1 MSAPTHPPRVH
12 RAPIDR
18 LLIANRGEIARRII
32 RTCRRL
38 GVSTVAVYSDADAD
52 APYVREADVAV
63 RLPGTAP
70 ADTYLRVDLLIE
82 AAERTGAQ
90 AIHPGYG
97 FLSERPDAA
106 EAVARADLA
115 WIGPPASAIAA
126 MGSKIEAKKL
136 MRAAGVPVLAD
147 NTVESLDEIGLPALV
162 KASAGGGGRGM
173 RVVRDA
179 DELAEAISSAER
191 EALSAFG
198 DGTVFVE
205 RYVEGGRHVE
215 IQIFADTLGTTVS
228 LFERDCTLQRRHQKI
243 VEESPS
249 PAVDDELRQR
259 MGNAAVAAARAV
271 GYIGAGT
278 VEFLLDRNGDFF
290 FLEMNTRL
298 QVEHPVTEMIT
309 GLDLVELQL
318 RVADGDPLPREAVDP
333 TRTGHAIEVRL
344 CAENPFDG
352 YAPSSGTF
360 HTIEFPT
367 IEGVRI
373 DSGIES
379 GSAVSPYYDSMV
391 AKVIAHGPT
400 RRIAA
405 RRIVQALTDATIIGP
420 TTNREQL
427 IHLASILESIDDV
440 VDTSYLDRTAIGDAP
455 RPSVALVAAAAVA
468 VIGDQDARRRT
479 LQGVPFGWRNVPSQ
493 LHELRFGEHVVHYG
507 VDRRG
512 ALSELHVDGVPT
524 DVATA
529 HDLARHRPP
538 VVFDGVVHLLGGRH
552 SLPVTPRFS
561 PPDEAGRAGSLVA
574 PMPGSVLRILV
585 AVGDHVVAGQP
596 MLALEAMK
604 MEHQVVAPTAGVVAE
619 IFVQVGQQLDHG
631 QVLVR
636 LEAEEA
642 TEGAEPS
649 APGTPTGGSA

>member
-1 MSAPTHPPRVH
+1 MTAPTH

-38 GVSTVAVYSDADAD
+38 GISTVAVYSDADAD
-52 APYVREADVAV
+52 APYAREADVAV
-63 RLPGTAP
+63 RLPGTSS
-70 ADTYLRVDLLIE
+70 ADTYLRVDLLIA

-106 EAVARADLA
+106 EAVAHAGLI
-115 WIGPPASAIAA
+115 WIGPPASAISS
-126 MGSKIEAKKL
+126 MGSKIGAKRL
-136 MRAAGVPVLAD
+136 MRAAGVPVLPD
-147 NTVESLDEIGLPALV
+147 NTVESIDEIGLPALV

-173 RVVRDA
+173 RVVRSADDLADA
-179 DELAEAISSAER
+179 ITSAER

-215 IQIFADTLGTTVS
+215 IQVFADTLGTTVS

-249 PAVDDELRQR
+249 PAVDPELRQR

-271 GYIGAGT
+271 GYVGAGT
-278 VEFLLDRNGDFF
+278 VEFLLDRSGNFF

-298 QVEHPVTEMIT
+298 QVEHPVTEMVT

-318 RVADGDPLPREAVDP
+318 RVADGEPLPHAAVDP
-333 TRTGHAIEVRL
+333 TSTGHAIEVRL
-344 CAENPFDG
+344 CAEDPFNG
-352 YAPSSGTF
+352 YRPSSGTF
-360 HTIEFPT
+360 HTVEFPT

-379 GSAVSPYYDSMV
+379 GSVVSPYYDSMV
-391 AKVIAHGPT
+391 AKVIAHGAT

-405 RRIVQALTDATIIGP
+405 RRIVQALTEATIIGP
-420 TTNREQL
+420 ITNREQL
-427 IHLASILESIDDV
+427 IHLASILESIDDI
-440 VDTSYLDRTAIGDAP
+440 VDTSYLDRMPMGDAP
-455 RPSVALVAAAAVA
+455 PPDIDLIAAAAVV
-468 VIGDQDARRRT
+468 VIDAQAAART
-479 LQGVPFGWRNVPSQ
+479 ALRLVPFGWRNVPSQ
-493 LHELRFGEHVVHYG
+493 PHELRLGSHAITYAM
-507 VDRRG
+507 DRWG
-512 ALSELHVDGVPT
+512 AIAGLHVDGVPA
-524 DVATA
+524 DVRA
-529 HDLARHRPP
+529 ARDIVRLRPP
-538 VVFDGVVHLLGGRH
+538 LVLDGAVHLLGGRH
-552 SLPVTPRFS
+552 SIEIPPRFS
-561 PPDEAGRAGSLVA
+561 TPDDAGRAGSLVA

-585 AVGDHVVAGQP
+585 AEGDEVVPGQP
-596 MLALEAMK
+596 MLAMEAMK
-604 MEHQVVAPTAGVVAE
+604 MEHQVVAPAAGTVAE

-636 LEAEEA
+636 IATDDTDNTDAAED
-642 TEGAEPS
+642 S
-649 APGTPTGGSA
+649 

>member
-1 MSAPTHPPRVH
+1 MSPTASRTRRP
-12 RAPIDR
+12 PIDR

-38 GVSTVAVYSDADAD
+38 GIGTVAVYSDADAD
-52 APYVREADVAV
+52 APYVREADAAV
-63 RLPGTAP
+63 RLPGTAS
-70 ADTYLRVDLLIE
+70 ADTYLCVELLIA

-106 EAVARADLA
+106 EAVARAGLA

-126 MGSKIEAKKL
+126 MGSKIGAKQL
-136 MRAAGVPVLAD
+136 MRAAGVPVLPD
-147 NTVESLDEIGLPALV
+147 NTIETLTEIGLPALV

-173 RVVRDA
+173 RVVRSAGELDDA
-179 DELAEAISSAER
+179 VASAER

-215 IQIFADTLGTTVS
+215 IQVFADTLGTTVS

-249 PAVDDELRQR
+249 PAVDEGLRLR

-271 GYIGAGT
+271 GYVGAGT
-278 VEFLLDRNGDFF
+278 VEFLLDRSGNFF

-318 RVADGDPLPREAVDP
+318 RVADGEPLSHAAVDP
-333 TRTGHAIEVRL
+333 QRNGHAIEVRL
-344 CAENPFDG
+344 CAEDPFHG
-352 YAPSSGTF
+352 YRPSSGTF
-360 HTIEFPT
+360 HTVEFPT

-373 DSGIES
+373 DSGIEN
-379 GSAVSPYYDSMV
+379 GSVVSPYYDSMV

-405 RRIVQALTDATIIGP
+405 RRIVQALSEATIIGP

-427 IHLASILESIDDV
+427 IHLASILESIDEV
-440 VDTSYLDRTAIGDAP
+440 VDTSYLDRTPMGHMPLPDID
-455 RPSVALVAAAAVA
+455 LVASAAVA
-468 VIGDQDARRRT
+468 VIDRQFATRAT
-479 LQGVPFGWRNVPSQ
+479 LPLVPAGWRNMPSQ
-493 LHELRFGEHVVHYG
+493 LHELRLGEHTIRYG
-507 VDRRG
+507 VDRWG
-512 ALSELHVDGVPT
+512 AISELHVD
-524 DVATA
+524 DVQA
-529 HDLARHRPP
+529 DLSIARDIARLRPP
-538 VVFDGVVHLLGGRH
+538 VLIDGVVHLLGGRH
-552 SLPVTPRFS
+552 ALDVPPRFT
-561 PPDEAGRAGSLVA
+561 PPDDAGRAGSLVA
-574 PMPGSVLRILV
+574 PMPGAVLRILV
-585 AVGDHVVAGQP
+585 AVGDEVVPGQP
-596 MLALEAMK
+596 MLSMEAMK
-604 MEHQVVAPTAGVVAE
+604 MEHQVVAPVSGTVAE

-636 LEAEEA
+636 IESGESDES
-642 TEGAEPS
+642 GASDES
-649 APGTPTGGSA
+649 DG